1 MCIILCY
8 NYITGQLLN
17 SYVIQILYFKSKLV
31 NRRIKRTHKLFH
43 LQINMHEILNTY
55 EYFDLVFVFLSAS
68 LSPAH
73 LYFMVLFKFLLNFAS
88 RCSTLTPETI
98 IVILFLL
105 IFITN

>member
-43 LQINMHEILNTY
+43 LQITMYEVLNTY